1 VVKTSDVSLNRFD
14 LSTPWG
20 RLRAYLDFLWSDHA
34 WLRLGFQNAF
44 WVSPELI
51 RSNQPWPFQL
61 RWWRDQGVRT
71 VLNLRGETHKSHH
84 VLEADACQRLG
95 LKLVD
100 LVIYSREAPTLE
112 QVQAA
117 RRAFETIEYPCLV
130 HCKSGADRA
139 GLISVLYAHF
149 RLGQPIREAMS
160 QLSLRHGHF
169 RQGYTGVLDHLF
181 ERYLA
186 EAGDGAESFMEW
198 IARPAYDH
206 RALKAEFRAN
216 LWGSLVTERLLR
228 RE

>member
-1 VVKTSDVSLNRFD
+1 MNRFD

-20 RLRAYLDFLWSDHA
+20 RLRAHLDFLWSDHA

-51 RSNQPWPFQL
+51 RSNQPWPHQL

-71 VLNLRGETHKSHH
+71 VLNLRGEPHKSHH
-84 VLEADACQRLG
+84 VLEAEACERLG

-112 QVQAA
+112 QVRAA
-117 RRAFETIEYPCLV
+117 KRAFETIEYPCLM

-139 GLISVLYAHF
+139 GLMSVLYAHF
-149 RLGQPIREAMS
+149 RLGQPISEAMS

-169 RQGYTGVLDHLF
+169 RQGYTGVLDHVL
-181 ERYLA
+181 ERYVA
-186 EAGDGAESFMEW
+186 EAGDSAEGFMEW
-198 IARPAYDH
+198 IARPTYDH

-216 LWGSLVTERLLR
+216 LWGSFVTERLLR